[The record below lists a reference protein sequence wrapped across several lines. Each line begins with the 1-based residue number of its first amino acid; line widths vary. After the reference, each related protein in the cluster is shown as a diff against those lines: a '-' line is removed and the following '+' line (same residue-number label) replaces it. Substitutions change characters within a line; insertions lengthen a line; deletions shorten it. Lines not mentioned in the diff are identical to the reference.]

1 MTHFRGKT
9 SVDKN
14 QIEGKRRFLTGGSD
28 ERSIS
33 LTAAKSLPTIVSHHY
48 TRGLIVL
55 FFSSTVCR
63 SCIVRYLQD
72 RDDNKCPS
80 CSILIHE
87 TNPFEM
93 LRLDK
98 TLEDVIYKL
107 IPELQANEEE
117 REQEFYKQQNVEERK
132 KIKEEHIENG
142 TNGSKLFSA
151 SDSTDYKPASKR
163 VKLSGD
169 EYDSGANFHRD
180 DPQIGVCLEC
190 LCDNSVQEQ
199 PIKELVRKYI
209 RCSSR
214 LTIAQVKK
222 FLKVKLDLRTADQI
236 EVMCNGEI
244 MGKDHTLEFVYM
256 TRWRIKVT
264 KTFLRIL
271 ELESSVDLE
280 GSVLTL
286 QYRPRMDFL

>member
-1 MTHFRGKT
+1 MAVLQSNREKKLKLQDLNSFITCKLCSGYLIK
-9 SVDKN
+9 
-14 QIEGKRRFLTGGSD
+14 
-28 ERSIS
+28 
-33 LTAAKSLPTIVSHHY
+33 PTTITECLH
-48 TRGLIVL
+48 T
-55 FFSSTVCR
+55 FCR

-72 RDDNKCPS
+72 RDDNKCPT

-93 LRLDK
+93 LRSDQ
-98 TLEDVIYKL
+98 TLEDVVYKL
-107 IPELQANEEE
+107 VPALQANEEE
-117 REQEFYKQQNVEERK
+117 REREFYMQQSVEERK
-132 KIKEEHIENG
+132 KINEEPKENG
-142 TNGSKLFSA
+142 TNAF
-151 SDSTDYKPASKR
+151 DSTDYKLASKR

-169 EYDSGANFHRD
+169 EYDSGENFHRD
-180 DPQIGVCLEC
+180 DPQIGVCLER

-199 PIKELVRKYI
+199 PIRELVRKYI

-222 FLKVKLDLRTADQI
+222 FLKVKLDLRTADQV

-256 TRWRIKVT
+256 TRWRIK
-264 KTFLRIL
+264 
-271 ELESSVDLE
+271 E
-280 GSVLTL
+280 GSLLTL